1 MVRAL
6 ITFNEE
12 QLKKLDRL
20 ARKNKQSRAQV
31 VREAIDHYVT
41 QKEKEPTWKEIVAK
55 CAGMWKDKNIDSV
68 EYVRQLR
75 SEWDRDWDKLK

>member
-6 ITFNEE
+6 ITFKEE

-31 VREAIDHYVT
+31 VREAIDLYVT

-55 CAGMWKDKNIDSV
+55 CAGMWKHKKIDGLV
-68 EYVRQLR
+68 YERKLR
-75 SEWDRDWDKLK
+75 EEWDDRV

>member
-6 ITFNEE
+6 ITFKEE
-12 QLKKLDRL
+12 QLKKIDRL

-31 VREAIDHYVT
+31 VREAIDRYVS

-55 CAGMWKDKNIDSV
+55 CAGMWKHKNIDGL
-68 EYVRQLR
+68 EYTNKLR
-75 SEWDRDWDKLK
+75 EEWER